1 MNIVI
6 CYDGTKSAKAAI
18 KVGVQMCKAFN
29 AEAHIVNSV
38 IIDDQSE
45 KFEFIEDDSTKEH
58 KTLTKAKAVL
68 TEASEFMNEATVSC
82 KTHLLN
88 RGLTPGED
96 AVSFAKKISADFIV
110 IGIRQKSRVGKLL
123 MGSTAQHAVLKAHCP
138 VVTIAP

>member
-58 KTLTKAKAVL
+58 KTLTKAK
-68 TEASEFMNEATVSC
+68 
-82 KTHLLN
+82 
-88 RGLTPGED
+88 
-96 AVSFAKKISADFIV
+96 
-110 IGIRQKSRVGKLL
+110 LL